1 MFDPACALCVS
12 GMDLVH
18 QTRQPLA
25 LNCHHDLALEV
36 FVGGVISGQ
45 PFNGIQNLLQRR
57 FDGVHLAM
65 HRLIATQRHAR
76 ISPQVKQHSRHLRK
90 THPVW
95 RRQQARDVIRPT
107 AAQGAVYKHM
117 AWGASRQRRLGHD
130 AQSFLIEQ
138 RPSLVNT
145 PAPSRPFAYLCLALS
160 MSLVGSYVALS
171 KPLAAVLPVLLLAW
185 MRFGI
190 GGVAMLHWLKK
201 PANEPPLTPQTKRLL
216 FLESFLGNFLFTICM
231 IYGVS
236 LTDAVS
242 AGVTMAAIPAAV
254 ALMGWAFLGER
265 VAPRTWMAV
274 LCAVIG
280 IALFS
285 LSKPEHAAHMEPA
298 LGAKNTANHALWGQM
313 LLLGA
318 VICEA
323 AYTVIGKKLTGSL
336 GPKRITSLINLWGFV
351 LTTPFGLYLAL
362 DFPFASVGWGT
373 WLLLLFYALAACM
386 WTVWLWMTG
395 LKAVPAAQGGVF
407 SVMLPVSAALV
418 GVLFLG
424 EVLTGL
430 QLVAFVI
437 ALASVLLATLP
448 SRAALRVGRR
458 SGSAG

>member
-1 MFDPACALCVS
+1 
-12 GMDLVH
+12 
-18 QTRQPLA
+18 
-25 LNCHHDLALEV
+25 
-36 FVGGVISGQ
+36 
-45 PFNGIQNLLQRR
+45 
-57 FDGVHLAM
+57 
-65 HRLIATQRHAR
+65 
-76 ISPQVKQHSRHLRK
+76 
-90 THPVW
+90 
-95 RRQQARDVIRPT
+95 
-107 AAQGAVYKHM
+107 
-117 AWGASRQRRLGHD
+117 
-130 AQSFLIEQ
+130 
-138 RPSLVNT
+138 
-145 PAPSRPFAYLCLALS
+145 
-160 MSLVGSYVALS
+160 MSLVGCYVALS

-190 GGVAMLHWLKK
+190 GGLAMLHWLKK
-201 PANEPPLTPQTKRLL
+201 PEDEPPLTPQTKRLL

-242 AGVTMAAIPAAV
+242 AGVTMASIPAAV
-254 ALMGWAFLGER
+254 ALMGWAFLRER
-265 VAPRTWMAV
+265 VALRTWAAV
-274 LCAVIG
+274 GCAVGG

-285 LSKPEHAAHMEPA
+285 LSKPEHVAQAGQA
-298 LGAKNTANHALWGQM
+298 LDAKNNQNMVWLGQ
-313 LLLGA
+313 LLLVGA

-362 DFPFASVGWGT
+362 DFDFAAVGWGT
-373 WLLLLFYALAACM
+373 WMLLLFYALAACM

-424 EVLTGL
+424 ESINGM
-430 QLVAFVI
+430 QLVAFAI

-448 SRAALRVGRR
+448 SRAAMRVGRKSR
-458 SGSAG
+458 SG

>member
-1 MFDPACALCVS
+1 
-12 GMDLVH
+12 
-18 QTRQPLA
+18 
-25 LNCHHDLALEV
+25 
-36 FVGGVISGQ
+36 
-45 PFNGIQNLLQRR
+45 
-57 FDGVHLAM
+57 
-65 HRLIATQRHAR
+65 
-76 ISPQVKQHSRHLRK
+76 
-90 THPVW
+90 
-95 RRQQARDVIRPT
+95 
-107 AAQGAVYKHM
+107 
-117 AWGASRQRRLGHD
+117 
-130 AQSFLIEQ
+130 
-138 RPSLVNT
+138 
-145 PAPSRPFAYLCLALS
+145 
-160 MSLVGSYVALS
+160 MSLVGCYVALS

-190 GGVAMLHWLKK
+190 GGLAMLHWLKK
-201 PANEPPLTPQTKRLL
+201 PGDEPPLTPQTKRLL

-242 AGVTMAAIPAAV
+242 AGVTMASIPAAV
-254 ALMGWAFLGER
+254 AVMGWAFLRER
-265 VAPRTWMAV
+265 VAPRTWAAV
-274 LCAVIG
+274 VCAVGG

-285 LSKPEHAAHMEPA
+285 LSKPEHSAHMGKA
-298 LGAKNTANHALWGQM
+298 LDAKNNQNMVWLGQ
-313 LLLGA
+313 LLLVGA

-362 DFPFASVGWGT
+362 DFDFAAVGWGT
-373 WLLLLFYALAACM
+373 WMLLLFYALAACM

-424 EVLTGL
+424 ESINGM
-430 QLVAFVI
+430 QLVAFAI

-448 SRAALRVGRR
+448 SRAAMRVGRKSR
-458 SGSAG
+458 SG